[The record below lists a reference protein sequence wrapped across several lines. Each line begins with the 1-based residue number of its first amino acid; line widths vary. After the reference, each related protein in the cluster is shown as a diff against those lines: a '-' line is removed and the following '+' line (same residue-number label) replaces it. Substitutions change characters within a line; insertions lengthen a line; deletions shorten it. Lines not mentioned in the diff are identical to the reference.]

1 LCWLVA
7 APHSVMTVLGLLVG
21 NLVQFAL
28 LVGLISSW
36 LAAAEKASRSRI
48 AATGAA
54 AFAATLALS
63 LAVLGAF
70 L

>member
-1 LCWLVA
+1 
-7 APHSVMTVLGLLVG
+7 MTVLGLLVG